1 MRDGMM
7 HDDSIQLFPM
17 EEGSQ
22 SLPPTPERNEEESDE
37 AKSPQY

>member
-7 HDDSIQLFPM
+7 HEDSIQLFPM

-22 SLPPTPERNEEESDE
+22 SLPPAPERREEETDE
-37 AKSPQY
+37 GKSPQ